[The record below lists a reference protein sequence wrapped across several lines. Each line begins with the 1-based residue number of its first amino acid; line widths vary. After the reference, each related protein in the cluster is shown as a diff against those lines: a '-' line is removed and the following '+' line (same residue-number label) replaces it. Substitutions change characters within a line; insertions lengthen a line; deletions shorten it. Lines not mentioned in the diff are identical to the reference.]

1 MVIGSFEQLPF
12 YYQFFLISK
21 KLNLRYSLGKSNV
34 AYFYLNRPQAHNAL
48 NMELI
53 REMRQAL
60 REMEGLRALVLTGEG
75 KTFCAGGDLK
85 WMEEMTKQEVPGG

>member
-1 MVIGSFEQLPF
+1 MVIGSFDQLPF

-21 KLNLRYSLGKSNV
+21 KLNLRYRLGKSNV

-60 REMEGLRALVLTGEG
+60 KGGPSGTKHADADLRQPA
-75 KTFCAGGDLK
+75 
-85 WMEEMTKQEVPGG
+85 

>member
-53 REMRQAL
+53 R
-60 REMEGLRALVLTGEG
+60 
-75 KTFCAGGDLK
+75 
-85 WMEEMTKQEVPGG
+85 

>member
-1 MVIGSFEQLPF
+1 MLGKFENIRIIKEINNIVGL
-12 YYQFFLISK
+12 
-21 KLNLRYSLGKSNV
+21 KLNRT
-34 AYFYLNRPQAHNAL
+34 QAHNAL

-85 WMEEMTKQEVPGG
+85 WMKEMTKQEVSGRMKDAAELALML